1 MRDKLIKI
9 LNKIYKGRGEYSEF
23 HFMDIDENLRD
34 RFFNSILFAF
44 IIMAVS
50 IIISIPLFNPY
61 FALFGLLF
69 AALSIIN
76 TSIKIDNFL
85 NGKITKIVGTYYDSN
100 LPTAKRKIT
109 QKLEKEKDFF
119 TDKAFYVQVVTAN
132 DIYVKIPVPRNF
144 PARKGSEI
152 TAFVNE
158 AKGYYD
164 DNDVFI
170 AQDCYYAYISK
181 SKEMKDS
188 EITKR
193 RKTSP

>member
-1 MRDKLIKI
+1 MRNKLIKL

-23 HFMDIDENLRD
+23 SFMDIDENIRD

-44 IIMAVS
+44 IVLLVTIVV
-50 IIISIPLFNPY
+50 SIPLLNPY

-69 AALSIIN
+69 AALSVIN

-119 TDKAFYVQVVTAN
+119 IDKAFYVQVITAD
-132 DIYVKIPVPRNF
+132 DIYVKIPVPRSF
-144 PARKGSEI
+144 PARKSSEI

-170 AQDCYYAYISK
+170 AQDCYHVYISK
-181 SKEMKDS
+181 NKDEKNGKELNK
-188 EITKR
+188 
-193 RKTSP
+193 RKTSS